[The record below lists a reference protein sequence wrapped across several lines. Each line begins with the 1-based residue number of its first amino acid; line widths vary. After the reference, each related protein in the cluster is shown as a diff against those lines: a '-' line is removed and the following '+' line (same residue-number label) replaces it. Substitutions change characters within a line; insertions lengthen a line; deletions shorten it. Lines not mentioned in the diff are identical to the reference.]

1 MYPHILVAVGPGFS
15 EAALSKAIELARGNA
30 ARITLLH
37 VIESAPW
44 WAGWSV
50 ETFCNMP
57 ELVDQL
63 ALAIRGHCEKM
74 LANAGMKADWE
85 TRRLPE
91 DGHSI
96 GGVIAL
102 EANRLDVD
110 LIVLGAGRS
119 SLGGIGMHHVRNI
132 VRRRTGRNVLIAYA
146 PTPRTLQCA

>member
-57 ELVDQL
+57 ALVDQL
-63 ALAIRGHCEKM
+63 ALAIRATAKRC
-74 LANAGMKADWE
+74 WR
-85 TRRLPE
+85 TR
-91 DGHSI
+91 
-96 GGVIAL
+96 AW
-102 EANRLDVD
+102 
-110 LIVLGAGRS
+110 
-119 SLGGIGMHHVRNI
+119 
-132 VRRRTGRNVLIAYA
+132 RRTGKRAGFR
-146 PTPRTLQCA
+146 RTARALVA